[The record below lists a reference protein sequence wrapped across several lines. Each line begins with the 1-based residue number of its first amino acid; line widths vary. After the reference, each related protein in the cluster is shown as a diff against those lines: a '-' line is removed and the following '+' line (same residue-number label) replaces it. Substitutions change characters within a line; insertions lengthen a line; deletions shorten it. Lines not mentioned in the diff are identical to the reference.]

1 MFPPMNRFQ
10 PELGPQGNGPY
21 RLLRGVHERQVEAF
35 LRDLER
41 PEEAQRRALQRIL
54 ALGRR
59 SAFGAEHGLD
69 RVTTLEEL
77 RAAVPVRDAEAHR
90 PWLDRVAAGERDVL
104 TTEKVSMLLET
115 SGTTGRP
122 KHLPVTASW
131 ARTVSEAQQLWVLGL
146 VRDFEALASGK
157 ALTVVSPAEHARSPG
172 GLPIGANTGRMH
184 RAQPWWLRLRYPV
197 PYSVLELAPTELKHY
212 AILRF
217 ALAADIRSIT
227 TANPS
232 TLLLLCRRLLEWAEP
247 LARDLAEGT
256 LRHGPAAELPPSRR
270 RWLEWRLS
278 RRRPPEDWRPA
289 KIWPLAVV
297 NCWKGGPAA
306 YFVGRLEAA
315 LGGPVPVREVG
326 ITASE
331 GFFGVPLGDWDGGV
345 LYTPGH
351 LMELADA
358 SGQIRGAWELQPGE
372 RGRLIVT
379 TEAGLYRYDLD
390 DVVECIGTCGQTPV
404 IRFVG
409 KGRRVLN
416 AVGERVTE
424 AQAADALAAAA
435 ARTGLSPIGF
445 TLGVQLGEVPRYR
458 LAVELAEEAD
468 PGPLAQAVD
477 QALRALNVEY
487 EGRRE
492 SGRLGPP
499 SVLRVVPGTF
509 LGYRQRRVSA
519 GAPEGQVK
527 DPVLSLDDAEWSRV
541 LGETEN
547 PG

>member
-1 MFPPMNRFQ
+1 MTRFPPD
-10 PELGPQGNGPY
+10 LGPDGNGPY
-21 RLLRGVHERQVEAF
+21 RLLRGVRARAVDAF
-35 LRDLER
+35 LRDLDE
-41 PEEAQRRALQRIL
+41 PALAQQRALDRL
-54 ALGRR
+54 LTLGRG
-59 SAFGAEHGLD
+59 SAFGREHGLE
-69 RVTTLEEL
+69 RVHTLEDL

-90 PWLDRVAAGERDVL
+90 PWLDRVAAGEQAVL
-104 TTEKVSMLLET
+104 TREKVSMLLET

-122 KHLPVTASW
+122 KHLPVTPGW
-131 ARTVSEAQQLWVLGL
+131 AATVADAQQLWVLGL
-146 VRDFEALASGK
+146 VRDYEALASGR

-197 PYSVLELAPTELKHY
+197 PYSVFELSPTELKHY

-217 ALAADIRSIT
+217 ALGSDIRSIT

-232 TLLLLCRRLLEWAEP
+232 TVLLLCRRLLEWAEP
-247 LARDLAEGT
+247 LSRDLADGT
-256 LRHGPAAELPPSRR
+256 LRHGPAAELPPGRR
-270 RWLEWRLS
+270 RALEWRLS

-289 KIWPLAVV
+289 KLWNLVVV

-306 YFVGRLEAA
+306 YFVSRLEAA

-351 LMELADA
+351 LMEIVDG
-358 SGQIRGAWELQPGE
+358 SGAVRGAWELEEGE
-372 RGRLIVT
+372 RGRLVVT

-390 DVVECIGTCGQTPV
+390 DVVECIGFCGKTPV

-416 AVGERVTE
+416 ALGERVTE
-424 AQAADALAAAA
+424 AQAAEALRQAA
-435 ARTGLSPIGF
+435 ARTGLHPTGF
-445 TLGVQLGEVPRYR
+445 TLGLRLGEVPRYR

-468 PGPLAQAVD
+468 PGPLALAMD
-477 QALRALNVEY
+477 EALRALNVEY

-499 SVLRVVPGTF
+499 GVQRVVAGTF
-509 LGYRQRRVSA
+509 LGYRQRRVAA

-527 DPVLSLDDAEWSRV
+527 DPVLSVDDEEWARVVGAAED
-541 LGETEN
+541 